1 MIFILL
7 WQWFPKI
14 NVPCPV
20 SISTYPNVFP
30 MLTIEYQ
37 HPGIHK
43 FPGTLHKHSCV
54 QWWRIF
60 FCIPPFHGFQNKSS
74 TFLKI
79 HRCCSFVRNPMYTI
93 CILSGFLLYYI
104 YIHNLTCFLLKSSCY
119 LHRLQEQNLNDFIM
133 ITYSHRQR
141 NRTAVLSVK

>member
-1 MIFILL
+1 MSHARL
-7 WQWFPKI
+7 
-14 NVPCPV
+14 
-20 SISTYPNVFP
+20 VFP
-30 MLTIEYQ
+30 HIQMFFRCSLSNTNI
-37 HPGIHK
+37 PVFTN
-43 FPGTLHKHSCV
+43 FPELFTSTLVSNGGGS
-54 QWWRIF
+54 F
-60 FCIPPFHGFQNKSS
+60 FCIPPFHGFQNKLS

-133 ITYSHRQR
+133 TTYSHRQR